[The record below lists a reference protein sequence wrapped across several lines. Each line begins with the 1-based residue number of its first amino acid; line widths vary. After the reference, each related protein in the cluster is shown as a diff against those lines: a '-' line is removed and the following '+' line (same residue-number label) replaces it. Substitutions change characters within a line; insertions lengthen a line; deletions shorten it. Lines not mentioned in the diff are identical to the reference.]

1 MDIPLIVDAICEY
14 LNLEDILHCRQVS
27 TARFTFFNPHRWKT
41 VTFANLS
48 EKHTIEILQNTPR
61 IRVLT
66 ADLQDPEL
74 LVNNS
79 FTGQCTYLT
88 DLTCTSFGYMWN
100 TWCQPYSPRTNALF
114 LLETNPKLET
124 VEIDKSA
131 HAVFHYFVPRV
142 IAAMSRHSCLT
153 TLRIRGTYTD
163 TAMDVLCHLPL
174 SIQNVEIRLAFS
186 WSPLIAP
193 LDPSPSLAPVITP
206 TTFDNRVKQGRL
218 YTQLTRLHLYIRR
231 TGDASFLPLLK
242 LCPQVQDLHLPLSLV
257 EGPIQYLATILEH
270 CPKLRFLGHREAL
283 WEFHLNPEDDMA
295 LFRSLRRTFLSRIPR
310 LDLVVGE
317 SDDQGHDVLREL
329 GQPMGMAGQQ
339 QTPPLSNNPLEVLN
353 LEYNDAWWPALDFGT
368 CALAS
373 LPNLRQFSS
382 FAVHTLTK
390 TLPFQQHPE
399 TVGIGQYLQ
408 NTILHHHDMDFFAR
422 MESTREQSKALSTN
436 TPLRVHGYTQDGS
449 NIRGELYHGETSLQD
464 LVESPVWPSHNLQL
478 LRFRIVDGYE
488 RQWDAPTES
497 KQDQVTRVSKLF
509 YQLFRRLYTHAA
521 RDPQTG
527 TLALQLSLT
536 WASPSFQLPLET
548 GLQAMWVQ
556 GLFGMED
563 DNEEKENEEPL
574 SMTKADAAW
583 MCLPWPTIA
592 EVRQI
597 TLQQHLE
604 QVASTCQRETPK
616 PTHSQRSILSY
627 SAQGWIHSCS
637 DNGRRYHHDGCE
649 LDEDAACA
657 QVDEFSLPWDRYIN
671 FAEMV
676 SSNRPRLQ
684 RQLEELEDQLWCTN
698 MKKYKCSAAHH
709 RKRLSSWVEYER

>member
-1 MDIPLIVDAICEY
+1 MVNAIRRIYLMDIPLIVDAICEY

-153 TLRIRGTYTD
+153 TLRIRGT
-163 TAMDVLCHLPL
+163 
-174 SIQNVEIRLAFS
+174 
-186 WSPLIAP
+186 
-193 LDPSPSLAPVITP
+193 
-206 TTFDNRVKQGRL
+206 
-218 YTQLTRLHLYIRR
+218 R

-382 FAVHTLTK
+382 FAS
-390 TLPFQQHPE
+390 
-399 TVGIGQYLQ
+399 
-408 NTILHHHDMDFFAR
+408 R
-422 MESTREQSKALSTN
+422 REQSKALSTN

-657 QVDEFSLPWDRYIN
+657 QVDEFSLPWDRDGLEQSATA
-671 FAEMV
+671 AE
-676 SSNRPRLQ
+676 
-684 RQLEELEDQLWCTN
+684 
-698 MKKYKCSAAHH
+698 AAGRVGGSTLVHQH
-709 RKRLSSWVEYER
+709 EKI